1 MEQTQ
6 GERVR
11 EIRKAVGLTLD
22 KFGEKIGV
30 KKSSLS
36 HIENGVNALTEQ
48 NKKLICKEFNVDY
61 IWLNTGEGE
70 MFIEHSSDD
79 MAIAEKITNT
89 LLSGESEFAKNI
101 FKVLANYSLE
111 DWKALEHVVTKSAEY
126 LEAIKKGE

>member
-6 GERVR
+6 GERVKA
-11 EIRKAVGLTLD
+11 IRKKLGYTLKD
-22 KFGEKIGV
+22 FGARIGI
-30 KKSSLS
+30 KNNSLS
-36 HIENGVNALTEQ
+36 QIENGINSLSEQ
-48 NKKLICKEFNVDY
+48 NKKLICKEFDVDY
-61 IWLNTGEGE
+61 IWLTTGEGE